1 MAGSSS
7 DGGNSSTSGSRNV
20 LAFNLSDKAWAA
32 ILAGAIGIGSTTAFV
47 KKDSG
52 ADLSAL
58 DRRIDAG
65 DQESALNRER
75 IEGLRRDLKRIEQ
88 QIETLSKRMER

>member
-1 MAGSSS
+1 MAGSST
-7 DGGNSSTSGSRNV
+7 DGGNSSNSGSRNV

-32 ILAGAIGIGSTTAFV
+32 ILAAAIGIGSTTAV
-47 KKDSG
+47 IKKDAG
-52 ADLSAL
+52 TDFKAL

-75 IEGLRRDLKRIEQ
+75 LEGLRRDLQRIES
-88 QIETLSKRMER
+88 QIEALARRMER